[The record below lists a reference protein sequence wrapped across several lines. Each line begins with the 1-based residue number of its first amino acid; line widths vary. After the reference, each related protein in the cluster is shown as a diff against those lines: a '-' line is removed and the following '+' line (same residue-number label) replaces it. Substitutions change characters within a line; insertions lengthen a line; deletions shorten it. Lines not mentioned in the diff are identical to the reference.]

1 MGPVIL
7 ATWSWEIDRDI
18 KKETS
23 ITEAESPGEHF
34 LRVSTERLCS
44 RDSQGYSSCSWSCDR
59 RITQVALALKA
70 GGGHGQQLKL
80 VTVWQGW
87 IPWEEPRRGSL
98 VAEKGAQLQQK
109 AIDSGDASTMRCLSR
124 TSTGVV
130 WSLEAKLCVLQRTEP
145 EKWPRP
151 FEEAQQLMSG
161 SQTSDSELFTPLRV
175 RFCFVQIVTVPWFF
189 PLGVRKCF
197 HFRFYRNLQSRDLN
211 F

>member
-7 ATWSWEIDRDI
+7 ATWSWEIDCDI

-23 ITEAESPGEHF
+23 IAEAESPGERF

-70 GGGHGQQLKL
+70 GGGHGQQVKL
-80 VTVWQGW
+80 GTVWQGW
-87 IPWEEPRRGSL
+87 IPWKEPRRGSL
-98 VAEKGAQLQQK
+98 VAETRAQLQQK

-124 TSTGVV
+124 TSTGMA
-130 WSLEAKLCVLQRTEP
+130 WSLEAKLCGLQRTEP

-151 FEEAQQLMSG
+151 FEEAQQLKSE
-161 SQTSDSELFTPLRV
+161 SQTSGQWIIHTVGSSILLCSDCDCALVLPSWNKKVFNLFFIL
-175 RFCFVQIVTVPWFF
+175 QESTVER
-189 PLGVRKCF
+189 L
-197 HFRFYRNLQSRDLN
+197 
-211 F
+211 